1 MDDRLPDDNDSNRIS
16 ELRSHLVQHLQ
27 VISQERDPY
36 FATAG
41 YFFIRSYLQEQ
52 LSQWG
57 TVAVETA
64 TIGQQ
69 TAQNIVLSLP
79 GARSRPPIVIGA
91 HYDAVV
97 GSPGA
102 DDNASGVAV
111 LLELARWFATNP
123 PIHPVVLVAFDLEEY
138 GLIGSRVMAEQWRSR
153 RQPIRLMLSLEM
165 LGYRD
170 TNPESQRYPAGLE
183 RLYGDRGDFIALIG
197 NLKTLPDLLTLSRH
211 LKRSV
216 RCEWLP
222 AGLRGKWI
230 PDTRRSDHAPFWDA
244 GYRAM
249 MVTDTANLRNPNYHQ
264 PTDTLETLDL
274 DFLTAIA
281 FGLADSIGRLR

>member
-1 MDDRLPDDNDSNRIS
+1 MTPFDCSSTMQLP
-16 ELRSHLVQHLQ
+16 ELRSHLAQHLQ
-27 VISQERDPY
+27 ITSRERDPY
-36 FATAG
+36 LATAG
-41 YFFIRSYLQEQ
+41 YFFIREYLRRQ

-57 TVAVETA
+57 TVTVETV
-64 TIGQQ
+64 TEGQQ
-69 TAQNIVLSLP
+69 TAQNIVLALP
-79 GARSRPPIVIGA
+79 GLRSLPPIVIGA
-91 HYDAVV
+91 HYDAVI

-102 DDNASGVAV
+102 DDNASGLAV
-111 LLELARWFATNP
+111 LLELARWFATHP
-123 PIHPVVLVAFDLEEY
+123 PLHPVVLVAFDLEEY
-138 GLIGSRVMAEQWRSR
+138 GLVGSRGMAAQWRSR

-170 TNPESQRYPAGLE
+170 ANPGSQRYPARLE
-183 RLYGDRGDFIALIG
+183 RLYGDRGDFVALIG

-211 LKRSV
+211 LRRNV

-244 GYRAM
+244 GYRAV

-264 PTDTLETLDL
+264 LTDTMDTLDL
-274 DFLTAIA
+274 DFLAAIA
-281 FGLADSIGRLR
+281 LGLANSIGQLR